1 MNAIESALI
10 SLLRFIYGLVN
21 NYGFTI
27 IIFTVFV
34 RVCLFPLYYKQA
46 SSMSKM
52 QELQPKQTE
61 IQNKYKGK
69 NSAEDKQKMQQE
81 LMKVYQDSGTNP
93 AMGCLPL
100 VIQFPILIALYRVLQ
115 YVNDPKNKVNA
126 KVIKDF
132 SQAIRDKVMYLAH
145 QDHNFIFMD
154 LAKPGSKYILL
165 PIIAGLST
173 VVIFKLF
180 QQPQPQQQPGQ
191 PDMKMMM
198 NFMVVFSSGMTFF
211 MGYKFPAAMSIYW
224 ITLNI
229 VQLGQQ
235 YVLYH
240 KIHKP
245 RIEKQ
250 AQKEKGKV
258 KASK

>member
-1 MNAIESALI
+1 
-10 SLLRFIYGLVN
+10 
-21 NYGFTI
+21 
-27 IIFTVFV
+27 
-34 RVCLFPLYYKQA
+34 
-46 SSMSKM
+46 M
-52 QELQPKQTE
+52 QELQPKQLE

-81 LMKVYQDSGTNP
+81 LMKVYQDAGTNP

-115 YVNDPKNKVNA
+115 YVNDPKGKTNVTA
-126 KVIKDF
+126 IKNF
-132 SQAIRDKVMYLAH
+132 SQVIRDKVMYLAH
-145 QDHNFIFMD
+145 QNHNFLFID
-154 LAKPGSKYILL
+154 LSKPGSKFIIL
-165 PIIAGLST
+165 PILAGLST
-173 VVIFKLF
+173 IIIFKFF

-198 NFMVVFSSGMTFF
+198 NFMVVFSSVMTFF
-211 MGYKFPAAMSIYW
+211 MAYKFPAGMSIYW

-229 VQLGQQ
+229 FQLGQQ

-250 AQKEKGKV
+250 KEAEKKKV
-258 KASK
+258 KTSK